1 MEASVVTTT
10 STLLDKPVAVCACME
25 VKKTIKKDENKK
37 LNFFIRID
45 FKQKYIAYSQFLVE
59 LVRNLLLKGSIKAT

>member
-1 MEASVVTTT
+1 MNGDTKINGSMKITKV
-10 STLLDKPVAVCACME
+10 
-25 VKKTIKKDENKK
+25 
-37 LNFFIRID
+37 NFFIRID